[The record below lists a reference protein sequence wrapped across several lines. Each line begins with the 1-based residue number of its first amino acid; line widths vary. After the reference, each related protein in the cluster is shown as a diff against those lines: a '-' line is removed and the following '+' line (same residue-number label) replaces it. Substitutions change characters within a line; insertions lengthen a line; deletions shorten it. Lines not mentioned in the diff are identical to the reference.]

1 MIALILASLA
11 TFGIWES
18 VNSVSPWSIPSWL
31 HPAAVYG
38 IALFFTWPDYRL
50 AFAAMGVVAILHV
63 VTTAVIPA
71 PAPQLRGPLSQRP
84 SRGSLPPL
92 P

>member
-1 MIALILASLA
+1 MTTLILASLA

-31 HPAAVYG
+31 HPVAVYG
-38 IALFFTWPDYRL
+38 IALFFTRPDWEL
-50 AFAAMGVVAILHV
+50 AFAVVGAVAILHV
-63 VTTAVIPA
+63 ITTAAIPA
-71 PAPQLRGPLSQRP
+71 ATQVTSSRSPLQP
-84 SRGSLPPL
+84 NRGSLPPL